1 MKSPVVLAVVKRNGD
16 KVIKPIEEL
25 DGERVCDGC
34 NKRSI
39 ACSNGLAEVEAAVVN
54 SSRGSSD
61 QHDHYQDNRIALA
74 QKTLTL
80 AIGKIKDFTSIDH

>member
-16 KVIKPIEEL
+16 EVIQPIEEL

-34 NKRSI
+34 TERCI
-39 ACSNGLAEVEAAVVN
+39 AYSNGIAEVKAAVVD

-61 QHDHYQDNRIALA
+61 QHEHYQDNRIALA

-80 AIGKIKDFTSIDH
+80 VTGKITDLTSIDH